1 MLNIKYQYFKGEAQS
16 NDLFSKLVEAKE
28 NVTKHLKKISY
39 ILVTL
44 SNHEKLIFLILSSQ
58 RNQSQKNAN

>member
-28 NVTKHLKKISY
+28 NVTKHFKKMY